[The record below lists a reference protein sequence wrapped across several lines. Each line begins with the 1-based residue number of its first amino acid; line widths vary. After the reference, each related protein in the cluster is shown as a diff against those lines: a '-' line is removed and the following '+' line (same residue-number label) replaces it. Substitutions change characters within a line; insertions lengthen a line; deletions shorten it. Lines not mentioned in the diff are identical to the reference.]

1 MRFEID
7 YVKIYTMKNGG
18 NSSKIKEVKFEKTI
32 EFTAE
37 SIIENA
43 LNLHATDVHIEPREN
58 SVLVR
63 FRIGGVLKNMSEI
76 PKKDFPKITKYFKS
90 LAGLNF
96 SEKTFPQSSTIHYG
110 EARIRISTTPVFLGE
125 KITLRLMRARKYV
138 RKLNEIG
145 LWGENLRAVEQILR
159 QPRGIVFT
167 VGDGSNTTNFSILNE
182 LNSSEKNIVTIEKTI
197 EKTITGINQT
207 EINPKIGL
215 GYFEMTKSALSQN
228 PDIIYIDNI
237 NDRKTAELIFD
248 SAMRGKFII
257 ASVPVRKTSE
267 VIPFLNHLEIE
278 PFLIIANVL
287 GIISQTLMRTISK
300 KSTVNVKISKEESSL
315 ILQEFNISP
324 LRIHQLEKDFKNEKY
339 PNNSLATSSNS
350 ILNLPSIKKNI
361 SPEIAFSG
369 TTGIFEVLSLLEGKI
384 SKEIKELIP
393 VNPSSVEIEE
403 ILSINNFV
411 NLRTDGLLKVL
422 QKETVLSELMRRTGF

>member
-1 MRFEID
+1 ME
-7 YVKIYTMKNGG
+7 NGG
-18 NSSKIKEVKFEKTI
+18 KNSKIKEVKFEKTI
-32 EFTAE
+32 KFTAE

-63 FRIGGVLKNMSEI
+63 FRIGGVLKNMSEL
-76 PKKDFPKITKYFKS
+76 PKKDLPKITKYFKY

-96 SEKTFPQSSTIHYG
+96 SEKTFPQSATIHYG
-110 EARIRISTTPVFLGE
+110 EARIRISTAPVFLGE
-125 KITLRLMRARKYV
+125 KITLRLMRARKHV

-145 LWGENLRAVEQILR
+145 LWGENLRSVEQILR

-197 EKTITGINQT
+197 EKTIPGINQT

-228 PDIIYIDNI
+228 PDIIYIDSL

-248 SAMRGKFII
+248 SAMCGKFII

-267 VIPFLNHLEIE
+267 VIPFLNHLGIE

-287 GIISQTLMRTISK
+287 GIISQTLVRTISK
-300 KSTVNVKISKEESSL
+300 KSIISTKISKDESSL
-315 ILQEFNISP
+315 ILQEFNVSP
-324 LRIHQLEKDFKNEKY
+324 LRIHQLEKDFKSEKHSK
-339 PNNSLATSSNS
+339 NTLATSSNS
-350 ILNLPSIKKNI
+350 ILNLPTIKKNI
-361 SPEIAFSG
+361 SPDIAFAG
-369 TTGIFEVLSLLEGKI
+369 TTGIFEVLDLLEGRI

-393 VNPSSVEIEE
+393 VNPSSIEIDE
-403 ILSINNFV
+403 ILSANNFI
-411 NLRTDGLLKVL
+411 NLRIDGLLKVL

>member
-32 EFTAE
+32 KFTAE

-125 KITLRLMRARKYV
+125 KITLRLMRARKHV

-228 PDIIYIDNI
+228 PDIIYIDNL

-267 VIPFLNHLEIE
+267 VIPFLSHLGIE

-287 GIISQTLMRTISK
+287 GIISQTIMRTISK
-300 KSTVNVKISKEESSL
+300 KSTVSVKISKEESSL

-324 LRIHQLEKDFKNEKY
+324 LRIHQLEKDFKNDKY

-369 TTGIFEVLSLLEGKI
+369 TTGIFEVLNLLEGKI

-403 ILSINNFV
+403 ILSMNNFV
-411 NLRTDGLLKVL
+411 NLRADGLLKVL

>member
-1 MRFEID
+1 
-7 YVKIYTMKNGG
+7 MKNGG

-32 EFTAE
+32 KFTAE

-43 LNLHATDVHIEPREN
+43 LNLHATDVHIEPRES

-63 FRIGGVLKNMSEI
+63 FRIGGVLKNMSEL
-76 PKKDFPKITKYFKS
+76 PKKDLPKITKYFKS

-197 EKTITGINQT
+197 EKTIAGINQT

-215 GYFEMTKSALSQN
+215 GYFKMTKSALSQN
-228 PDIIYIDNI
+228 PDILYIDNL

-267 VIPFLNHLEIE
+267 VIPFLNHLGIE
-278 PFLIIANVL
+278 PFLIIANTL

-324 LRIHQLEKDFKNEKY
+324 LQIHQLEKDFKNEKY

-403 ILSINNFV
+403 ILSMNNFV

>member
-1 MRFEID
+1 
-7 YVKIYTMKNGG
+7 
-18 NSSKIKEVKFEKTI
+18 
-32 EFTAE
+32 
-37 SIIENA
+37 
-43 LNLHATDVHIEPREN
+43 
-58 SVLVR
+58 
-63 FRIGGVLKNMSEI
+63 
-76 PKKDFPKITKYFKS
+76 
-90 LAGLNF
+90 
-96 SEKTFPQSSTIHYG
+96 
-110 EARIRISTTPVFLGE
+110 
-125 KITLRLMRARKYV
+125 MRARKYV

-182 LNSSEKNIVTIEKTI
+182 LNSSEKSIVTIEKTI

-267 VIPFLNHLEIE
+267 VIPFLNHLGIE

-287 GIISQTLMRTISK
+287 GVISQTLMRTISK

-403 ILSINNFV
+403 ILSMNNFV

>member
-32 EFTAE
+32 EFIAE

-228 PDIIYIDNI
+228 PDILYIDNL

-267 VIPFLNHLEIE
+267 VIPFLNHLGIE

-339 PNNSLATSSNS
+339 PNNILATSSNS

>member
-1 MRFEID
+1 ME
-7 YVKIYTMKNGG
+7 NGG
-18 NSSKIKEVKFEKTI
+18 KNSKIKEVKFEKTI
-32 EFTAE
+32 KFTAE

-267 VIPFLNHLEIE
+267 VIPFLNHLGIE

-403 ILSINNFV
+403 ILSMNNFV

>member
-1 MRFEID
+1 ME
-7 YVKIYTMKNGG
+7 NGG
-18 NSSKIKEVKFEKTI
+18 KNSKIKEVKFEKTI
-32 EFTAE
+32 KFTAE

-63 FRIGGVLKNMSEI
+63 FRIGGVLKNMSEL
-76 PKKDFPKITKYFKS
+76 PKKGLPKITKYFKY

-96 SEKTFPQSSTIHYG
+96 SEKTFPQSATIHYG
-110 EARIRISTTPVFLGE
+110 EARIRISTAPVFLGE
-125 KITLRLMRARKYV
+125 KITLRLMRARKHV

-145 LWGENLRAVEQILR
+145 LWGENLRSVEQILR

-197 EKTITGINQT
+197 EKTIPGINQT

-228 PDIIYIDNI
+228 PDIIYIDSL

-248 SAMRGKFII
+248 SAMCGKFII

-267 VIPFLNHLEIE
+267 VIPFLNHLGIE

-287 GIISQTLMRTISK
+287 GIISQTLVRTISK
-300 KSTVNVKISKEESSL
+300 KSIISTKISKDESSL
-315 ILQEFNISP
+315 ILQEFNVSP
-324 LRIHQLEKDFKNEKY
+324 LRIHQLEKDFKSEKHSK
-339 PNNSLATSSNS
+339 NTLATSSNS
-350 ILNLPSIKKNI
+350 ILNLPTIKKNI
-361 SPEIAFSG
+361 SPDIAFAG
-369 TTGIFEVLSLLEGKI
+369 TTGIFEVLDLLEGRI

-393 VNPSSVEIEE
+393 VNPSSIEIDE
-403 ILSINNFV
+403 ILSANNFI
-411 NLRTDGLLKVL
+411 NLRIDGLLKVL

>member
-1 MRFEID
+1 
-7 YVKIYTMKNGG
+7 MKNGG

-96 SEKTFPQSSTIHYG
+96 SEKTFPQSATIHYG

-145 LWGENLRAVEQILR
+145 LWGENLRTVEQILR

-267 VIPFLNHLEIE
+267 VIPFLNHLGIE

-350 ILNLPSIKKNI
+350 ILSLPSIKKNI

-384 SKEIKELIP
+384 SKEIKESIP

-403 ILSINNFV
+403 ILSMNNFV

>member
-1 MRFEID
+1 
-7 YVKIYTMKNGG
+7 MKNGG
-18 NSSKIKEVKFEKTI
+18 NSLKIKEVKFEKTI
-32 EFTAE
+32 KFTAE

-207 EINPKIGL
+207 EINPKIRL

-228 PDIIYIDNI
+228 PDILYIDNL

-257 ASVPVRKTSE
+257 ASAPVRKTSE
-267 VIPFLNHLEIE
+267 VIPFLNHLGIE

-300 KSTVNVKISKEESSL
+300 KSTANVKISKEESSL

>member
-1 MRFEID
+1 
-7 YVKIYTMKNGG
+7 
-18 NSSKIKEVKFEKTI
+18 
-32 EFTAE
+32 
-37 SIIENA
+37 
-43 LNLHATDVHIEPREN
+43 
-58 SVLVR
+58 
-63 FRIGGVLKNMSEI
+63 
-76 PKKDFPKITKYFKS
+76 
-90 LAGLNF
+90 
-96 SEKTFPQSSTIHYG
+96 
-110 EARIRISTTPVFLGE
+110 
-125 KITLRLMRARKYV
+125 MRARKYV

-257 ASVPVRKTSE
+257 ANVPVRKTSE
-267 VIPFLNHLEIE
+267 VIPFLNHLGIE
-278 PFLIIANVL
+278 PFLIIANAL

-300 KSTVNVKISKEESSL
+300 KSTVSVKISKEESSL

-339 PNNSLATSSNS
+339 PNNNLATSSNS

-403 ILSINNFV
+403 ILSMNNFV

>member
-1 MRFEID
+1 MRFGID

-32 EFTAE
+32 KFTAE

-43 LNLHATDVHIEPREN
+43 LNLHATDVHIEPRED

-145 LWGENLRAVEQILR
+145 LWGENLRAIEQILR

-267 VIPFLNHLEIE
+267 VIPFLNHLGIE

-300 KSTVNVKISKEESSL
+300 KSTTNVKISKEESSL

-403 ILSINNFV
+403 ILSMNNFV

>member
-1 MRFEID
+1 
-7 YVKIYTMKNGG
+7 MKNGG

-228 PDIIYIDNI
+228 PDIIYIDNL

-267 VIPFLNHLEIE
+267 VIPFLNHLGIE

-339 PNNSLATSSNS
+339 PNNSLTTSSNS

-369 TTGIFEVLSLLEGKI
+369 TTGIFEVLSLIEGKI

>member
-1 MRFEID
+1 
-7 YVKIYTMKNGG
+7 MKNGG

-43 LNLHATDVHIEPREN
+43 LNLHATDVHIEPRES

-63 FRIGGVLKNMSEI
+63 FRIGGVLKNMSEL
-76 PKKDFPKITKYFKS
+76 PKKDLPKITKYFKS

-197 EKTITGINQT
+197 EKTIAGINQT

-228 PDIIYIDNI
+228 PDILYIDNL

-257 ASVPVRKTSE
+257 ASAPVRKTSE
-267 VIPFLNHLEIE
+267 VIPFLNHLGIE

-300 KSTVNVKISKEESSL
+300 KSTANVKISKEESSL

-403 ILSINNFV
+403 ILSMNNFV

>member
-1 MRFEID
+1 
-7 YVKIYTMKNGG
+7 MKNGG

-228 PDIIYIDNI
+228 PDIIYIDNL

-267 VIPFLNHLEIE
+267 VIPFLNHLGIE

-300 KSTVNVKISKEESSL
+300 KSTVNVKISNEESSL

-369 TTGIFEVLSLLEGKI
+369 TTGIFEVLSLIEGKI

>member
-32 EFTAE
+32 KFTAE

-43 LNLHATDVHIEPREN
+43 LNLHATDVHIEPRES

-63 FRIGGVLKNMSEI
+63 FRIGGVLKNMSEL
-76 PKKDFPKITKYFKS
+76 PKKDLPKITKYFKS

-197 EKTITGINQT
+197 EKTIAGINQT

-215 GYFEMTKSALSQN
+215 GYFKMTKSALSQN
-228 PDIIYIDNI
+228 PDILYIDNL

-267 VIPFLNHLEIE
+267 VIPFLNHLGIE
-278 PFLIIANVL
+278 PFLIIANTL

-324 LRIHQLEKDFKNEKY
+324 LQIHQLEKDFKNEKY

-403 ILSINNFV
+403 ILSMNNFV

>member
-1 MRFEID
+1 ME
-7 YVKIYTMKNGG
+7 NGG
-18 NSSKIKEVKFEKTI
+18 KNSKIKEVKFEKTI
-32 EFTAE
+32 KFTAE

-125 KITLRLMRARKYV
+125 KITLRLIRARKYV

-197 EKTITGINQT
+197 EKTIAGINQT

-215 GYFEMTKSALSQN
+215 GYFEITKSALSQN
-228 PDIIYIDNI
+228 PDILYIDNL

-257 ASVPVRKTSE
+257 TSVPVRKTSE
-267 VIPFLNHLEIE
+267 VIPFLNHLGIE

-300 KSTVNVKISKEESSL
+300 KSTANVKISKEESSL

-350 ILNLPSIKKNI
+350 MLNLPSIKKNS

-403 ILSINNFV
+403 ILSMNNFV

>member
-1 MRFEID
+1 
-7 YVKIYTMKNGG
+7 MKNGG

-32 EFTAE
+32 EFIAE

-257 ASVPVRKTSE
+257 ANVPVRKTSE
-267 VIPFLNHLEIE
+267 VIPFLNHLGIE
-278 PFLIIANVL
+278 PFLIIANAL

-300 KSTVNVKISKEESSL
+300 KSTVSVKISKEESSL

-339 PNNSLATSSNS
+339 PNNNLATSSNS

-403 ILSINNFV
+403 ILSMNNFV

>member
-1 MRFEID
+1 ME
-7 YVKIYTMKNGG
+7 NGG
-18 NSSKIKEVKFEKTI
+18 KNSKIKEVKFEKTI
-32 EFTAE
+32 KFTAE

-63 FRIGGVLKNMSEI
+63 FRIGGVLKNMSEL
-76 PKKDFPKITKYFKS
+76 PKKDLPKITKYFKY

-96 SEKTFPQSSTIHYG
+96 SEKTFPQSATIHYG
-110 EARIRISTTPVFLGE
+110 EARIRISTAPVFLGE
-125 KITLRLMRARKYV
+125 KITLRLMRARKHV

-145 LWGENLRAVEQILR
+145 LWGENLRSVEQILR

-197 EKTITGINQT
+197 EKTISGINQT

-228 PDIIYIDNI
+228 PDIIYIDSL

-267 VIPFLNHLEIE
+267 VIPFLNHLGIE

-287 GIISQTLMRTISK
+287 GIISQTLVRTISK
-300 KSTVNVKISKEESSL
+300 KSIVSAKISKDESSL
-315 ILQEFNISP
+315 ILQEFNVSP
-324 LRIHQLEKDFKNEKY
+324 LRIHQLEKDFKSEKHSK
-339 PNNSLATSSNS
+339 NTLATSSNS
-350 ILNLPSIKKNI
+350 ILNLPTIKKNI
-361 SPEIAFSG
+361 SPDIAFAG
-369 TTGIFEVLSLLEGKI
+369 TTGIFEVLDLLEGRI

-393 VNPSSVEIEE
+393 VNPSSIEIEE
-403 ILSINNFV
+403 ILSANNFI
-411 NLRTDGLLKVL
+411 NLRIDGLLKVL

>member
-1 MRFEID
+1 ME
-7 YVKIYTMKNGG
+7 NGG
-18 NSSKIKEVKFEKTI
+18 KNSKIKEVKFEKTI
-32 EFTAE
+32 KFTAE

-63 FRIGGVLKNMSEI
+63 FRIGGVLKNMSEL
-76 PKKDFPKITKYFKS
+76 PKKDLPKITKYFKY

-96 SEKTFPQSSTIHYG
+96 SEKTFPQSATIHYG
-110 EARIRISTTPVFLGE
+110 EARIRISTAPVFLGE
-125 KITLRLMRARKYV
+125 KITLRLMRARKHV

-145 LWGENLRAVEQILR
+145 LWGENLRSVEQILR

-197 EKTITGINQT
+197 EKTISGINQT

-228 PDIIYIDNI
+228 PDIIYIDSL

-267 VIPFLNHLEIE
+267 VIPFLNHLGIE

-287 GIISQTLMRTISK
+287 GIISQTLVRTISK
-300 KSTVNVKISKEESSL
+300 KSIVSAKISKDESSL
-315 ILQEFNISP
+315 ILQEFNVSP
-324 LRIHQLEKDFKNEKY
+324 LRIHQLEKDFKSEKHSK
-339 PNNSLATSSNS
+339 NTLATSSNS
-350 ILNLPSIKKNI
+350 ILNLPTIKKNI
-361 SPEIAFSG
+361 SPDIAFAG
-369 TTGIFEVLSLLEGKI
+369 TTGIFEVLDLLEGRI

-393 VNPSSVEIEE
+393 VNPSSIEIDE
-403 ILSINNFV
+403 ILSANNFI
-411 NLRTDGLLKVL
+411 NLRIDGLLKVL

>member
-1 MRFEID
+1 
-7 YVKIYTMKNGG
+7 MKNGG

-215 GYFEMTKSALSQN
+215 GYFEMIKSALSQN

-267 VIPFLNHLEIE
+267 VIPFLNHLGIE
-278 PFLIIANVL
+278 PFLTIANVL

-339 PNNSLATSSNS
+339 PNNGLATSSNS

>member
-1 MRFEID
+1 ME
-7 YVKIYTMKNGG
+7 NGG
-18 NSSKIKEVKFEKTI
+18 KNSKIKEVKFEKTI
-32 EFTAE
+32 KFTAE

-63 FRIGGVLKNMSEI
+63 FRIGGVLKNMSEL

-125 KITLRLMRARKYV
+125 KITLRLIRARKYV

-197 EKTITGINQT
+197 EKTIAGINQT

-228 PDIIYIDNI
+228 PDILYIDNL
-237 NDRKTAELIFD
+237 NDRKTVELIFD

-267 VIPFLNHLEIE
+267 VIPFLNHLGIE

-287 GIISQTLMRTISK
+287 GIISQTLIRTISK
-300 KSTVNVKISKEESSL
+300 KSTANVKISKEESSL

-403 ILSINNFV
+403 ILSMNNFV

>member
-43 LNLHATDVHIEPREN
+43 LNLHATDVHIEPRED

-207 EINPKIGL
+207 EINPKIRL

-267 VIPFLNHLEIE
+267 VIPFLNHLGIE

>member
-1 MRFEID
+1 
-7 YVKIYTMKNGG
+7 MKNGG

-32 EFTAE
+32 EFIAE

-228 PDIIYIDNI
+228 PDILYIDNL

-267 VIPFLNHLEIE
+267 VIPFLNHLGIE

-339 PNNSLATSSNS
+339 PNNILATSSNS